1 MRTGD
6 CNQCGECCKTLNITV
21 VRDVTLSQHKNKKE
35 LELYLSYRGVT
46 VVGENIEANQL
57 FYSLNIPCQQLGVE
71 GECKVHADSEAK
83 PILCHRYP
91 MEPDGTEECSYKF
104 HQSSLLELKRA
115 KFD

>member
-35 LELYLSYRGVT
+35 LELYLSYRGIK
-46 VVGENIEANQL
+46 VVGESVEANQL
-57 FYSLNIPCQQLGVE
+57 FYSLNVPCRQLGSE
-71 GECKVHADSEAK
+71 NECKVHGNPEAK
-83 PILCHRYP
+83 PILCQRYP
-91 MEPDGTEECSYKF
+91 MEPDGTEECSYEF
-104 HQSSLLELKRA
+104 HLPNLLKLKRE